1 MQILGPDVFKRE
13 RRGGGGV
20 RLYWKDRIIIKPEM
34 ADFPVCL
41 QFSLQIMAMI
51 F

>member
-1 MQILGPDVFKRE
+1 MQILGPDVFKRF
-13 RRGGGGV
+13 GGGGV

>member
-13 RRGGGGV
+13 RGGGV